1 MFLWIILACLTAAVA
16 AVMLVT
22 LARGAKPA
30 ADDRAGEIAVYKDQL
45 AELERDRNLG
55 LISAEDAGY
64 AKAEIGRR
72 LLSAAGDAQADG
84 AQGTRRGMTVAGVFV
99 VLLVPIVSLS
109 AYVTLGSP
117 QLPDQPLAA
126 RLANPGNN
134 MALLVAKAER
144 HLAQNPNDGA
154 GWDLLAPIYFRAM
167 RLADA
172 ELAYRNAIR
181 LVGTSP
187 ERLSGLGE
195 TLIAASDGIVTEDA
209 RLAFEESLRLSPDN
223 PRARFY
229 LALALEQAGRRDE
242 ARAAFE
248 AIAKASPADAPWM
261 ELVQQ
266 HIAANGGEAAPP
278 PAAAVPPA
286 AVSQGPGGPTPDDL
300 AAAQEMSGAE
310 RQEMIRGMVESLAA
324 RMQEDPDNLEGWLR
338 LIRSYAVLG
347 DREKATEA
355 LNAGLKTFP
364 ADGDEGRQL
373 VALAREVGLSVDG
386 VTQ

>member
-22 LARGAKPA
+22 LARGQRTAGVP
-30 ADDRAGEIAVYKDQL
+30 DRAGEIAVYRDQL
-45 AELERDRNLG
+45 AELERDRDHG
-55 LISAEDAGY
+55 LITSQEAEY
-64 AKAEIGRR
+64 ANAEIGRR
-72 LLSAAGDAQADG
+72 LLAAAGEAETEAASRSG
-84 AQGTRRGMTVAGVFV
+84 RSMSAVSVFV
-99 VLLVPIVSLS
+99 TLLVPVVGLSLYLS
-109 AYVTLGSP
+109 LGSP

-144 HLAQNPNDGA
+144 HLAQNPQDGA
-154 GWDLLAPIYFRAM
+154 GWDLLAPIYFRSM
-167 RLADA
+167 RLDDA

-181 LVGTSP
+181 LLGADA

-209 RLAFEESLRLSPDN
+209 RLAFDESLRLQPDN

-248 AIAKASPADAPWM
+248 ALAKDSPAGAPWM

-266 HIAANGGEAAPP
+266 HIAATGGSAPSTAGHIP
-278 PAAAVPPA
+278 T
-286 AVSQGPGGPTPDDL
+286 GPSAEDV
-300 AAAQEMSGAE
+300 AAAQNLSSTD
-310 RQEMIRGMVESLAA
+310 RQDMIRGMVEGLAA
-324 RMQEDPDNLEGWLR
+324 RLEEDPQNLDGWLR
-338 LIRSYAVLG
+338 LVRSYSVLG
-347 DREKATEA
+347 DKEKAAEA
-355 LNAGLKTFP
+355 LRTGLKTFP
-364 ADGDEGRQL
+364 AEGDEGRQL
-373 VALAREVGLSVDG
+373 IALAREVGLAVEG
-386 VTQ
+386 VSE

>member
-1 MFLWIILACLTAAVA
+1 MFLWIIFACLTAAVA

-30 ADDRAGEIAVYKDQL
+30 GPDRAGEIAVYKDQL
-45 AELERDRNLG
+45 TELERDRAHG
-55 LISAEDAGY
+55 LISADDAVY

-72 LLSAAGDAQADG
+72 LLAAAGDAGEDKIEAP
-84 AQGTRRGMTVAGVFV
+84 RRGMTAAAIFV
-99 VLLVPIVSLS
+99 TLLVPAVSLS
-109 AYVTLGSP
+109 AYVSLGSP

-126 RLANPGNN
+126 RLDNPGSN
-134 MALLVAKAER
+134 MALLVAQAER

-154 GWDLLAPIYFRAM
+154 GWDLLAPIYFRTM

-181 LVGTSP
+181 IMGTSP
-187 ERLSGLGE
+187 ERTAGLGE
-195 TLIAASDGIVTEDA
+195 TLIAANDGIVTEDA
-209 RLAFEESLRLSPDN
+209 RLAFEESLRLSPEN

-229 LALALEQAGRRDE
+229 LALALEQSGRRDE

-248 AIAKASPADAPWM
+248 AIAAASPADAPWM

-266 HIAANGGEAAPP
+266 HIAENGGEVSPPVAAMPP
-278 PAAAVPPA
+278 GA
-286 AVSQGPGGPTPDDL
+286 SQAPGGPTADDI
-300 AAAQEMSGAE
+300 AAAEDMSGTD
-310 RQEMIRGMVESLAA
+310 RQDMIRGMVESLAA
-324 RMQEDPDNLEGWLR
+324 RLEDDPNNLDGWLR
-338 LIRSYAVLG
+338 LIRSYSVLG

-355 LNAGLKTFP
+355 LNSGLKTFP

-373 VALAREVGLSVDG
+373 VALAREVGLAVDG